1 MYRCSICRLR
11 SDRFL
16 RDLCLRGQSR
26 LSNCAPACTVH
37 RRQLTNQAATIFH
50 PRRLAADR
58 HLFFDSIE
66 PTAFARNTFVAA
78 AQDRNPATTGL
89 ERPGKFF
96 DDRGLSRAADRQV
109 PDADNQTTE
118 RALAENAFAVEI
130 KPELNETFV
139 NKRKSI
145 ENPAQNT
152 GAKAV
157 SPLED
162 DVDPELF

>member
-1 MYRCSICRLR
+1 MLI
-11 SDRFL
+11 
-16 RDLCLRGQSR
+16 
-26 LSNCAPACTVH
+26 
-37 RRQLTNQAATIFH
+37 
-50 PRRLAADR
+50 
-58 HLFFDSIE
+58 
-66 PTAFARNTFVAA
+66 
-78 AQDRNPATTGL
+78 
-89 ERPGKFF
+89 